1 MTPQFTPFPSFVPT
15 PPGLPKGEGHQE
27 EIVGCAILQGRS
39 LVPSR
44 EKFDID
50 LSKIERV
57 EITGLTLAFDRLSL
71 GCEYL
76 PKKSFWKKLEQCIA
90 EGVDVRDYQALEVDE
105 IKKFLNSTIDKLV
118 HRLEDSELL
127 LHSLEDIS
135 LALERKLCEEV
146 LVFLVQSSSYKEA
159 RLKLD
164 RVVRFFEEYA
174 LEASRDQLF
183 AEEIREN
190 VKALSMEGGTGS
202 LKNLYDRLERLLGY
216 REKSLDLLMGERKRV
231 NVVVSALS
239 DSAESLQDK
248 IRGQV
253 RFEKDRAREGVE
265 WRKEH
270 VNPLN
275 ISLKNSYLSWQ
286 PESEYGPDRINTEGW
301 TLDEILRGIVPS
313 NEVVCESLTVF
324 GRNFLEYFEPAGSKR
339 LSSPA
344 DFVRK
349 FISLTSKWMPSY
361 APEGDPKKFADTFY
375 KTMIAEKSAHEDGL
389 VGFEQFR
396 IPDYMRQKG
405 NEKQLEKWTNCF
417 ESRVVMG
424 GRFKAFR
431 EKTPLFDLLKGLAY
445 GFSSI
450 KRFVEDKYLN
460 ELCTTV
466 GEGFCTSQDRDFN
479 THYVIDE
486 VTHLGKKRLVVW
498 YYRRFLIR
506 HRGKLAAPS
515 EESLKLP
522 RSESEKGRKRSL
534 PGVNLVEVL
543 AAPSESRSGPLP
555 PTPRLQ
561 ARSSIEVVH
570 PRSPLR
576 LLKTS
581 GSSSL
586 PERGP
591 LPLVD
596 RLLGIKVNWSQS
608 DEARDYG
615 AYTVALGIYPPIE
628 AGGEWEYEYVPL
640 EVCFPRQPLWISQKI
655 VDVFK
660 RADSEVLKKCRRS

>member
-1 MTPQFTPFPSFVPT
+1 MTPQLTPFPSFGPT

-76 PKKSFWKKLEQCIA
+76 PKKFFWKKLEQRID
-90 EGVDVRDYQALEVDE
+90 EGVDVPDYRALESDE
-105 IKKFLNSTIDKLV
+105 LIKFLNSTIDKLL
-118 HRLEDSELL
+118 HHLEDSELL
-127 LHSLEDIS
+127 LSSVEDIS
-135 LALERKLCEEV
+135 LALEKKLCEEI
-146 LVFLVQSSSYKEA
+146 LAFLMHSPSYRQA

-164 RVVRFFEEYA
+164 KVVRFFEEYS
-174 LEASRDQLF
+174 LEASRDQNLVK
-183 AEEIREN
+183 EIREE
-190 VKALSMEGGTGS
+190 VKALSIEGGIGS
-202 LKNLYDRLERLLGY
+202 LKNLYDRLLSY
-216 REKSLDLLMGERKRV
+216 REKSLDLLMGERKRAD
-231 NVVVSALS
+231 VVVSFLS
-239 DSAESLQDK
+239 HSAEPLQDK

-253 RFEKDRAREGVE
+253 RFEKDRAGERVA

-270 VNPLN
+270 VAPLN

-286 PESEYGPDRINTEGW
+286 PESEYGPDRINKEGW

-313 NEVVCESLTVF
+313 NEVVSETLTVF
-324 GRNFLEYFEPAGSKR
+324 GRNFLEYFEPVGSKR
-339 LSSPA
+339 LSTPA

-349 FISLTSKWMPSY
+349 FISLTSKWMPAY
-361 APEGDPKKFADTFY
+361 APEGDPKKLADTFY

-405 NEKQLEKWTNCF
+405 NEKQLEKWTACF

-466 GEGFCTSQDRDFN
+466 GEGFCTSLDREFN
-479 THYVIDE
+479 THHVIDE

-498 YYRRFLIR
+498 HYRRFLIR
-506 HRGKLAAPS
+506 HRGKLAAPN
-515 EESLKLP
+515 EKSLKLP
-522 RSESEKGRKRSL
+522 RSESEKSRKRSL
-534 PGVNLVEVL
+534 PGLNLVDVIV
-543 AAPSESRSGPLP
+543 APSESRSGPLP

-570 PRSPLR
+570 PPSSMR
-576 LLKTS
+576 LLKTF